1 MTPLRQRMIEDMQ
14 LRGLSPNTQ
23 KTYLHQVSLL
33 AQHYGCSPDQI
44 TEEEIRAYFL
54 YLRNERQLSQ
64 GSCRIAL
71 SAIKFLFT
79 FTLKREWTIFDLL
92 RPRTEKKLPVVL
104 SVEEVRH
111 LLGCVRRPHYRVCLS
126 TIYAC
131 GLRVSEGT
139 RLRVSDIDSSRMQ
152 LHIHQSKGNKDRR
165 VPLPQHT
172 LEQLRAFW
180 TTHRN
185 PVWLF
190 PALLHRQ
197 VDPLAKTPMTQRSL
211 ERAFKAALEESGI
224 SKAATVHTLR
234 HSWATHLLEA
244 GISLR
249 LIQMWLGHGSIRST
263 AQYTHLTQKFADSA
277 THELNALI
285 DALR

>member
-1 MTPLRQRMIEDMQ
+1 
-14 LRGLSPNTQ
+14 LRGDDDDPFTPANDRGHAVARLIPNTQ

-64 GSCRIAL
+64 GSYRIAL

-79 FTLKREWTIFDLL
+79 FALKREWTIFDLL

-131 GLRVSEGT
+131 GLRVSEGAGVVT
-139 RLRVSDIDSSRMQ
+139 QSLSTKRGSVQNLVLKYRIDS
-152 LHIHQSKGNKDRR
+152 L
-165 VPLPQHT
+165 VF
-172 LEQLRAFW
+172 LR
-180 TTHRN
+180 
-185 PVWLF
+185 
-190 PALLHRQ
+190 
-197 VDPLAKTPMTQRSL
+197 KT
-211 ERAFKAALEESGI
+211 K
-224 SKAATVHTLR
+224 
-234 HSWATHLLEA
+234 
-244 GISLR
+244 ISL
-249 LIQMWLGHGSIRST
+249 QF
-263 AQYTHLTQKFADSA
+263 YADLCRFS
-277 THELNALI
+277 EG
-285 DALR
+285 